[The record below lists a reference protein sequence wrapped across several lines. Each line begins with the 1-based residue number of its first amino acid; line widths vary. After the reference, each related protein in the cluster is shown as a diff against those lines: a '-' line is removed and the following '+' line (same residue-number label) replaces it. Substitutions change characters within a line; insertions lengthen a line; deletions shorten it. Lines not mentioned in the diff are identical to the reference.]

1 MANKINKNDG
11 DMTREDLEK
20 WALENEV
27 SGFSHSKFND
37 NFIAFCDDHKINPAL
52 FYKSPKYEDE
62 RKNGDYRCIGGSG
75 FLIKKEWKDIIL
87 ILLQTYR
94 KNPFI
99 APPYDLKTGK
109 INFRSVDE
117 YYDEVINMIDDIP
130 NEEERYSLEYNSI
143 YFRTKLEKQIIKMV
157 KDKMARLSAAT
168 SCIGFKSKIEL
179 WIKLYEYL
187 DQLIYYA
194 YDREIEIKNKHNK
207 RVEETKDKWR
217 KTSDAEYK
225 LTVLNASENGEVN
238 DKIHKAALNQMMNSP
253 TLVMSDMLINVLEK
267 DYKYSQ
273 EKSLSEFLV
282 EKLKEGMALY
292 PVNPIHIVNDPN
304 NNKEYIETKQEKE
317 ELKAEAVSKN
327 INDLKK
333 VIDKAI
339 KGKNIIING
348 HDEKFVLKN
357 VDGIES
363 ILLEEKKILI
373 ENSEKELNERIEDLN
388 NIETTEKWAIN
399 TLMSGKDNG
408 DNITDEDREY
418 LLNYLNFLK
427 KVKCQEKKF
436 SNKTSELIEQ
446 PMMHQY
452 FNK

>member
-1 MANKINKNDG
+1 MANKIDKNDG

-27 SGFSHSKFND
+27 LGFSHSKFND
-37 NFIAFCDDHKINPAL
+37 NFIAFCDDYKINPAL

-62 RKNGDYRCIGGSG
+62 RKNVDYRCIGGSG

-117 YYDEVINMIDDIP
+117 YYDEVIKMIDDIP
-130 NEEERYSLEYNSI
+130 NNEEKYSLEYNSV
-143 YFRTKLEKQIIKMV
+143 YFRTKLEKHIIKMV
-157 KDKMARLSAAT
+157 KDKMAQLSAAT

-194 YDREIEIKNKHNK
+194 YDRESEIKNKHNE
-207 RVEETKDKWR
+207 RVEETKDEWR
-217 KTSDAEYK
+217 KTLDAEYK

-238 DKIHKAALNQMMNSP
+238 DKIHKAALDQMMNSP

-267 DYKYSQ
+267 DYEYSQ

-304 NNKEYIETKQEKE
+304 NNKEYAETKQEKE
-317 ELKAEAVSKN
+317 ESMAQAVSEN
-327 INDLKK
+327 IEDIKK
-333 VIDKAI
+333 VIDKTI
-339 KGKNIIING
+339 KGKNIIVNG
-348 HDEKFVLKN
+348 YGEKIVLKN

-363 ILLEEKKILI
+363 ILLEVKKILL
-373 ENSEKELNERIEDLN
+373 ENSEKELNERIANLN
-388 NIETTEKWAIN
+388 NIETTEKWAID
-399 TLMSGKDNG
+399 TLISGKDNG
-408 DNITDEDREY
+408 YNITDEDREY
-418 LLNYLNFLK
+418 ILNYMNFLK
-427 KVKCQEKKF
+427 KVKCEENNLEIKHL
-436 SNKTSELIEQ
+436 N
-446 PMMHQY
+446 
-452 FNK
+452 